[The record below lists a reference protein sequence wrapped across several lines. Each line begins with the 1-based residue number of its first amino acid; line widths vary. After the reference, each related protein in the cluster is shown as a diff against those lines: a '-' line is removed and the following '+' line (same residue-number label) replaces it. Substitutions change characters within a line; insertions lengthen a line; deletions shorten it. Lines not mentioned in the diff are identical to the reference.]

1 MAKVVT
7 IIGKHGVE
15 YTVSLTAEQA
25 DYYLRLAQSRA
36 LSPNTVMKEFAEL
49 IISKSKQD
57 RRLNKEQY
65 N

>member
-1 MAKVVT
+1 
-7 IIGKHGVE
+7 
-15 YTVSLTAEQA
+15 
-25 DYYLRLAQSRA
+25 
-36 LSPNTVMKEFAEL
+36 VMKEFAEL

>member
-1 MAKVVT
+1 
-7 IIGKHGVE
+7 
-15 YTVSLTAEQA
+15 
-25 DYYLRLAQSRA
+25 
-36 LSPNTVMKEFAEL
+36 MKEFAEL

>member
-1 MAKVVT
+1 
-7 IIGKHGVE
+7 
-15 YTVSLTAEQA
+15 
-25 DYYLRLAQSRA
+25 LRLAQSRA